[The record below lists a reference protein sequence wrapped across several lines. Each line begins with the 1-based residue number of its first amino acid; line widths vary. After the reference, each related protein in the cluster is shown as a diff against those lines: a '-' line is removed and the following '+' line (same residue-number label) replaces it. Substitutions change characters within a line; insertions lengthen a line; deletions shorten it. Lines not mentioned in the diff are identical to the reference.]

1 MNILAASSGSANTA
15 GIFLLS
21 IFLGLALTTWLG
33 YLAGKSRNRG
43 LAGAL
48 CGFLLGPLGIVLA
61 LFLPAGPQVEPRSRT
76 RTRTSSKPRRRS
88 STRRRTAT
96 APRGT
101 QARKPVKPLRVPRQ

>member
-1 MNILAASSGSANTA
+1 MNLLASSSPASTA

-21 IFLGLALTTWLG
+21 VLLGLALTTWLG
-33 YLAGKSRNRG
+33 FLAGKSRNRG
-43 LAGAL
+43 TAGAL

-61 LFLPAGPQVEPRSRT
+61 LFLPAGPQVEPRGRT

-101 QARKPVKPLRVPRQ
+101 QARKPVKPIRVPRQ